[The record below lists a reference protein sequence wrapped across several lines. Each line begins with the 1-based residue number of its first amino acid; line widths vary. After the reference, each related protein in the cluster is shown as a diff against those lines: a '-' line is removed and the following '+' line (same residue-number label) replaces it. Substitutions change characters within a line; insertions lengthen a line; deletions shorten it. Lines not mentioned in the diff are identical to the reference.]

1 MSYKNPQKVV
11 SKAFDVSLGLLKAE
25 TQDLYRREAE
35 DRKQQRRFGEMA
47 TQALM
52 NKKAQQRSFDQ
63 AQRKQEQDLY
73 NRVASLQVGST
84 KACAFS
90 DLLSNIILPS
100 ASLTASSLSMFL
112 NLPNSSDSTS

>member
-63 AQRKQEQDLY
+63 TYVVVFYLQLLFCKDL
-73 NRVASLQVGST
+73 G
-84 KACAFS
+84 F
-90 DLLSNIILPS
+90 LLLIN
-100 ASLTASSLSMFL
+100 L
-112 NLPNSSDSTS
+112 NLHQKLY